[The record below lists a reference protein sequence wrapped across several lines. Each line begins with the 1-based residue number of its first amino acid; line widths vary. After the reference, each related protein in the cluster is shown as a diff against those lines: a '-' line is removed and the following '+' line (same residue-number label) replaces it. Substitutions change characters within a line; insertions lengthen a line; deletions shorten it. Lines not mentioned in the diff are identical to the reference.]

1 MASEIIKAI
10 QALCDEKGLSYE
22 NVLETIESALGAAYR
37 KDFGNRQQNIK
48 VVFDPETADIKAW
61 DIKTVV
67 EDISEEALED
77 AREELS
83 SLREKAME
91 EGRELT
97 EEEVESIPRFNPK
110 TDLMMTEAK
119 EVDKKAKV
127 GDVLEIVLE
136 VPGEFGRM
144 AAQTAKQV
152 VIQKVREAER
162 NIVFEDFKDQV
173 GQIVMGSIQR
183 VEGRK
188 VLVDIGKVTGIL
200 RGEDQVQRDTYRPGS
215 RMKFFV
221 VSVEMGNRGPEIILS
236 RSHVGMVEE
245 TFAENVPEIEDQT
258 IAIKKIARDAGFRS
272 KVSVYTEDEAID
284 PIGSCIGQRGSRI
297 NTIIDELGG
306 EKIDIIE
313 YSENPEEYIANALSP
328 AKILKVDLNEEEK
341 VAEVLVVTDQFSLA
355 IGRGGQNVRLASEL
369 TGWKIDVKEDSESKE
384 KEDEKEEESEEK
396 EDGEEDVEKKEKEE
410 KTEDKK
416 KKTKTKKKSKKE
428 EKEEESESEEDPKEK
443 KEKKTKTKKK
453 EKKEESLEEEK

>member
-61 DIKTVV
+61 DIKNVV
-67 EDISEEALED
+67 EDIDEETLEN

-83 SLREKAME
+83 ILREKAVE

-97 EEEVESIPRFNPK
+97 EEEIESVPRFNPK
-110 TDLMMTEAK
+110 TDLMITEAK

-173 GQIVMGSIQR
+173 GQIVTGSIQR

-200 RGEDQVQRDTYRPGS
+200 RSEDQVQRDSYRPGS

-221 VSVEMGNRGPEIILS
+221 ISVEMGNRGPEIILS

-313 YSENPEEYIANALSP
+313 YSEEPEEYIANALSP

-341 VAEVLVVTDQFSLA
+341 VAVVLVVTDQFSLA

-369 TGWKIDVKEDSESKE
+369 TGWKIDVKEEGGSEKDDE
-384 KEDEKEEESEEK
+384 EKEEDEDK
-396 EDGEEDVEKKEKEE
+396 EAGDDGEEKVEKKE
-410 KTEDKK
+410 
-416 KKTKTKKKSKKE
+416 
-428 EKEEESESEEDPKEK
+428 

-453 EKKEESLEEEK
+453 EKKEESEEENEEEESEEVVEEKKEKKIKKKTKKEESSKEEK

>member
-1 MASEIIKAI
+1 LFTKKNRVSFRCFCTYWGFKY
-10 QALCDEKGLSYE
+10 SYT
-22 NVLETIESALGAAYR
+22 L
-37 KDFGNRQQNIK
+37 
-48 VVFDPETADIKAW
+48 PADC
-61 DIKTVV
+61 
-67 EDISEEALED
+67 
-77 AREELS
+77 
-83 SLREKAME
+83 LRLLRILDYDTNYK
-91 EGRELT
+91 
-97 EEEVESIPRFNPK
+97 
-110 TDLMMTEAK
+110 
-119 EVDKKAKV
+119 
-127 GDVLEIVLE
+127 
-136 VPGEFGRM
+136 
-144 AAQTAKQV
+144 
-152 VIQKVREAER
+152 
-162 NIVFEDFKDQV
+162 
-173 GQIVMGSIQR
+173 

-200 RGEDQVQRDTYRPGS
+200 RSEDQVQRDSYRPGS
-215 RMKFFV
+215 KMKFFV

-236 RSHVGMVEE
+236 RTHIGMVEE

-369 TGWKIDVKEDSESKE
+369 TGWKIDVKEEGGDLSAEEADE
-384 KEDEKEEESEEK
+384 KNEDEESEEVKEESEEK
-396 EDGEEDVEKKEKEE
+396 VEKKEKEKKE
-410 KTEDKK
+410 KKAKAK
-416 KKTKTKKKSKKE
+416 KKTKKE
-428 EKEEESESEEDPKEK
+428 EKEDEKSEEVDEK
-443 KEKKTKTKKK
+443 KDK
-453 EKKEESLEEEK
+453 